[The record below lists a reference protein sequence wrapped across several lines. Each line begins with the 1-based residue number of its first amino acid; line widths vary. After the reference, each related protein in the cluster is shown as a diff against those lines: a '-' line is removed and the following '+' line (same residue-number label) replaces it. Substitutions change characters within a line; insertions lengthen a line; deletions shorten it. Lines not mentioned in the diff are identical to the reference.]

1 MNYQDKQEKIFR
13 EMEKVF
19 KKGGSEATI
28 VEILSNY
35 ADDDQICLT
44 TVAFIPK
51 HLGEKIKDKIIKPLK
66 KADPTQYFYPRQ
78 SLHITIQNIR
88 TIHRPPLFTKDDIE
102 KVKKAFS
109 KIVPKY
115 KPIKFEFKEVLE
127 LPTSLSLK
135 AFAGKEYHNLAM
147 NLRKTLEQIGVP
159 DNKKYFSENI
169 VIGNIT
175 ICRYTQEPNQLF
187 KKQVQKLKNIKIG
200 QFKAD
205 KIHLVTTNAVC
216 HPNKTVIIKTFNLR
230 GK

>member
-13 EMEKVF
+13 EMEKTL
-19 KKGGSEATI
+19 KKGESEATI

-35 ADDDQICLT
+35 ADDNQVCLT

-88 TIHRPPLFTKDDIE
+88 TIHRSPLFTKNDIE

-109 KIVPKY
+109 KIFPKH
-115 KPIKFEFKEVLE
+115 KSINFEIKGVLE

-135 AFAGKEYHNLAM
+135 VFSDEKFHDLVM
-147 NLRKTLEQIGVP
+147 DLRKTLDRIGVP

-175 ICRYTQEPNQLF
+175 ICRYIKKPNKLF
-187 KKQVQKLKNIKIG
+187 QKKVEELKDIDIG
-200 QFKAD
+200 QFTAN
-205 KIHLVTTNAVC
+205 KIYLITTNTVC
-216 HPNKTVIIKTFNLR
+216 HPNKTVII
-230 GK
+230 